1 MKQATLQLETLSCP
15 SCMAK
20 IEGAVKNIE
29 GVEKDTVKVLF
40 NASKL
45 KLDFDEENT
54 SLDEI
59 KKAIN
64 KVGYEVESAKEK

>member
-1 MKQATLQLETLSCP
+1 MKKATLQLETLSCP

-20 IEGAVKNIE
+20 IEGAVKNID
-29 GVEKDTVKVLF
+29 GVEKDTIKVLF

-45 KLDFDEENT
+45 KLDFDEEKT
-54 SLDEI
+54 SIDDIE
-59 KKAIN
+59 KAIN

>member
-1 MKQATLQLETLSCP
+1 MKKATLQLETLSCP

-20 IEGAVKNIE
+20 IEGAVKNIH
-29 GVEKDTVKVLF
+29 GVEKDTIKVLF

-45 KLDFDEENT
+45 KLDFDEEKT
-54 SLDEI
+54 SIDDIE
-59 KKAIN
+59 KAIN